1 MCFKKR
7 CVHYIHFD
15 EALLSMMMLCCVKL
29 NKDYIYDATNGIQVA
44 VRQKESAST
53 SSQRSGSAKVTQ

>member
-1 MCFKKR
+1 
-7 CVHYIHFD
+7 
-15 EALLSMMMLCCVKL
+15 MMMLCCVKL